1 MAYWREVVAFDA
13 RPPEYAQGR
22 LSLIHRD
29 IAEHAAP
36 SRRAVSRSQ
45 MAASPWA
52 SQPDCRSPRP
62 ACDDLA
68 VTLEIDS
75 PRWIAL
81 DGAVN
86 ARAVVRGVLL
96 RADNLQ
102 ELSQRDVRLLIEQE
116 GLEVVL
122 DLRTDTEVE
131 LEGPGPMTA
140 EPTVRIE
147 HRSLYPDSGGN
158 TDLDADT
165 IKPWGEPDSEAP
177 LDETPV
183 VRAYLSYLRRRPDS
197 VVGSVRAIA
206 RADGAVLVH
215 CAAGKDRTGVLVA
228 IALDAAGVE
237 RRTIVRDYL
246 ATAERI
252 DAIMARL
259 VRSPTYRAELE
270 GHDPQ
275 DHAPV
280 PGAMERVLDIV
291 DKRFGGSVAW
301 LRANG
306 LSDPDLERLR
316 RRLTAA
322 RVDSD

>member
-1 MAYWREVVAFDA
+1 
-13 RPPEYAQGR
+13 
-22 LSLIHRD
+22 
-29 IAEHAAP
+29 
-36 SRRAVSRSQ
+36 
-45 MAASPWA
+45 
-52 SQPDCRSPRP
+52 
-62 ACDDLA
+62 
-68 VTLEIDS
+68 
-75 PRWIAL
+75 
-81 DGAVN
+81 
-86 ARAVVRGVLL
+86 VLL

-116 GLEVVL
+116 DLEVVL

-140 EPTVRIE
+140 ERAVRIE

-165 IKPWGEPDSEAP
+165 VKPWGEPDRDESPE
-177 LDETPV
+177 ETPA
-183 VRAYLSYLRRRPDS
+183 VRAYLSYLHRRPDS
-197 VVGSVRAIA
+197 VVGSLRAIA

-215 CAAGKDRTGVLVA
+215 CAAGKDRTGVVVA
-228 IALDAAGVE
+228 IALDAAGVD
-237 RRTIVRDYL
+237 RGTIVRDYL

-252 DAIMARL
+252 DAILARL

-280 PGAMERVLDIV
+280 PGAMERVLEIV
-291 DKRFGGSVAW
+291 DDRLGGSIAW
-301 LRANG
+301 LCANG

-316 RRLTAA
+316 QRLTSAPG
-322 RVDSD
+322 DPD